1 MENTFNFMKTFLAM
15 GELTENK
22 NTTIADKVKY
32 KERIVFAT
40 MRSLI
45 PHWEAPNDWNKI
57 SDEEK
62 LDRLIKIEKVI

>member
-1 MENTFNFMKTFLAM
+1 MDNTFNFMKTFLAM

-40 MRSLI
+40 MKSLI
-45 PHWEAPNDWNKI
+45 PHWEAPRDWDKI
-57 SDEEK
+57 SDEDK
-62 LDRLIKIEKVI
+62 LKRLTQIEKTI